1 VCGVFGVLGK
11 NNKNSKVVVLNALSR
26 LNHRGPDA
34 WGVYVNNALGLG
46 HTRLSIIDIQDG
58 HQPMDSDIG
67 IISFNGEIYNYIELR
82 QELIAQGYTFKTN
95 SDTEVILKLYESIGT
110 RCFEKLN
117 GEFAILIWDKK
128 LERLIAARDRYGI
141 RPLYVLLRN
150 ESYFFS
156 SEMKAFDTL
165 DNYKREIDPQNLFE
179 HGLLWNTL
187 ADNTVY
193 KDILTIESGTFETF
207 NIEGRIAKERYYQV
221 GESFSVNDSADSF
234 VNAKKA
240 FKALLNDSVSLRLR
254 SDVPVGTYLSG
265 GIDSTII
272 SQLVKNQTNHTFKT
286 FSVAFNDQNLDE
298 SEFQKLA
305 SKKVN
310 SVHHEVKISNRDVDN
325 NLLKTIYHAERPIFR
340 TAPVPLHLL
349 SNKVKETD
357 TKVVLTGEGAD
368 EILFG
373 YDTFKELKILNEWKS
388 SNGDS
393 AAIEYLKELYP
404 HLSHYADARQF
415 AFIKMYYE
423 GFLNDFENEFNGL
436 NIRLANNKIIE
447 KYFNKNLGL
456 KFDKTAL
463 LDKFKTTLPANYTS
477 WSLLQKNSFL
487 EIKTLLQG
495 YLLSSQGDRMAM
507 SNSIEGR
514 FPFLDHRVVE
524 MAFSMPDDYKLKG
537 FDQKYI
543 LKQAF
548 ESEIPKEITNRPKRP
563 YMAPDLI
570 AFIDSKGQLSDLA
583 STLLSEEC
591 IEEYGLFDTKI
602 VKRFL
607 NKFKNGVPENTG
619 YRDNMIFMFL
629 LTSQICQ
636 YWINN
641 PPEVEL
647 DMNKCVVDIL
657 DI

>member
-1 VCGVFGVLGK
+1 VCGVFGVLDA
-11 NNKNSKVVVLNALSR
+11 NNQNKKKIVLNALSR
-26 LNHRGPDA
+26 LNHRGPDE
-34 WGVYVNNALGLG
+34 WGVYLNKFVGLG
-46 HTRLSIIDIQDG
+46 HTRLSIIDIEDG
-58 HQPMDSDIG
+58 QQPMQSSDY
-67 IISFNGEIYNYIELR
+67 IISFNGEIYNYLELR
-82 QELIAQGYTFKTN
+82 SDLESQGYSFNTN
-95 SDTEVILKLYESIGT
+95 SDTEVILKLYESIGID
-110 RCFEKLN
+110 CFEKLN

-128 LERLIAARDRYGI
+128 CEHLIAARDRYGI
-141 RPLYVLLRN
+141 RPLYALQHNNAFL
-150 ESYFFS
+150 FS
-156 SEMKAFDTL
+156 SEMKVFDTL
-165 DNYKREIDPQNLFE
+165 DNYKREINAQNLFE
-179 HGLLWNTL
+179 HGLFWNTL

-193 KDILTIESGTFETF
+193 KDILTIESGTFEVF
-207 NIEGRIAKERYYQV
+207 NTSGRIVKERYYQV
-221 GESFSVNDSADSF
+221 GESFKVNETADNF
-234 VNAKKA
+234 VNTKKA
-240 FKALLNDSVSLRLR
+240 FKELLNDSVSLRLR

-286 FSVAFNDQNLDE
+286 FSVAFNDKSLDE
-298 SEFQKLA
+298 SDFQKLA

-310 SVHHEVKISNRDVDN
+310 SVHHEVKISNRDVDD
-325 NLLKTIYHAERPIFR
+325 NLLKTIYHTERPIFR
-340 TAPVPLHLL
+340 TAPIPLHLL
-349 SNKVKETD
+349 SNKVKETN

-373 YDTFKELKILNEWKS
+373 YDTFKELKILKEWKM

-393 AAIEYLKELYP
+393 AAIESLKELYP

-447 KYFNKNLGL
+447 KYFNKSLGL
-456 KFDKTAL
+456 KFDKTTL
-463 LDKFKTTLPANYTS
+463 LEKFKTTLPANYSS
-477 WSLLQKNSFL
+477 WSLLQKNSYL

-537 FDQKYI
+537 FDQKHI

-570 AFIDSKGQLSDLA
+570 AFIDSKGKLSDLA
-583 STLLSEEC
+583 STLLSDKC

-619 YRDNMIFMFL
+619 YRDNMVFMFL

-657 DI
+657 DM

>member
-1 VCGVFGVLGK
+1 MCGVFGVLGK
-11 NNKNSKVVVLNALSR
+11 NNKNKKDVVLNALSR

-34 WGVYVNNALGLG
+34 WGVYVNNTLGLG
-46 HTRLSIIDIQDG
+46 QTRLSIIDIEDG

-67 IISFNGEIYNYIELR
+67 VISFNGEIYNYIELR

-117 GEFAILIWDKK
+117 GEFAILIWDKSK
-128 LERLIAARDRYGI
+128 EQLIVGRDRYGI
-141 RPLYVLLRN
+141 RPLYTLTHANNV
-150 ESYFFS
+150 YFS

-165 DNYKREIDPQNLFE
+165 SGYQRRFNIQNLFE
-179 HGLLWNTL
+179 HGLFWNTL
-187 ADNTVY
+187 GTDSVY
-193 KDILTIESGTFETF
+193 KDIYTIESGTFEVF
-207 NIEGRIAKERYYQV
+207 NVNGRLTKERYYQV
-221 GESFSVNDSADSF
+221 GETFE
-234 VNAKKA
+234 VNAPVESFEDAKLA
-240 FKALLNDSVSLRLR
+240 FKTLLNDSVALRLR
-254 SDVPVGTYLSG
+254 SEVPVGTYLSG

-272 SQLVKNQTNHTFKT
+272 SKLVKNQTQHTFKT
-286 FSVAFNDQNLDE
+286 FSVAFQDKNLDE
-298 SEFQKLA
+298 SQFQKLA
-305 SKKVN
+305 SNQVN
-310 SVHHEVKISNRDVDN
+310 SVHHEVKISNQDVDN
-325 NLLKTIYHAERPIFR
+325 NLLKAIYHTERPIFR

-349 SNKVKETD
+349 SSNVRNSD

-373 YDTFKELKILNEWKS
+373 YDTFKELKILEAWKS
-388 SNGDS
+388 TNGDS
-393 AAIEYLKELYP
+393 AAIESLKELYP
-404 HLSHYADARQF
+404 HLSHYADERQF

-423 GFLNDFENEFNGL
+423 GFLNDFNNEFNGL

-447 KYFNKNLGL
+447 KYFNKDLGL
-456 KFDKTAL
+456 KFDKSAL
-463 LDKFKTTLPANYTS
+463 SEKLKANLPENYVS

-507 SNSIEGR
+507 SHSIEGR

-524 MAFSMPDDYKLKG
+524 MAFSLPDEYKLNR
-537 FDQKYI
+537 FDQKHI
-543 LKQAF
+543 LKHAF
-548 ESEIPKEITNRPKRP
+548 ENEIPKEITNRPKRP

-570 AFIDSKGQLSDLA
+570 AFINSDGQLSDLA
-583 STLLSEEC
+583 STMLSEQC
-591 IEEYGLFDTKI
+591 IEEYGLFDKKM

-619 YRDNMIFMFL
+619 YRDNMIFMFI

-641 PPEVEL
+641 PSETKL
-647 DMNKCVVDIL
+647 DMSKCAVDIM
-657 DI
+657 DM